1 MKTKKE
7 VKIEEFEDG
16 TVYFKI
22 SNRNSKYPSRIRQPG
37 FDKMQRGQLEF
48 TNIPKSGQSFVD
60 ENDSKLQ

>member
-60 ENDSKLQ
+60 KNDSKLQ